1 MILLSRVPYLRMILE
16 CLKRSN
22 TPNIMYSC
30 GINCD
35 FVKKSILHSK
45 YNLTIQ
51 TIPTILFGTLLAHS
65 GGVGDTVPFEQNTT
79 ILQSEHNLTIQMQ
92 SSQSFLAHI
101 WHKGGSGSW
110 LPYSTYLYLD
120 FHLFHDEAKRT
131 QQGNLLGGE
140 ISSDLYRFVQCD
152 IKKCAFVFLKL
163 EQNPWNCD

>member
-1 MILLSRVPYLRMILE
+1 MILE

-120 FHLFHDEAKRT
+120 FHLFHDKAKRT
-131 QQGNLLGGE
+131 QQGNLL
-140 ISSDLYRFVQCD
+140 ISYHSWKNAWMLQTRLCNSFSFAVQIFGLCIFSFLD
-152 IKKCAFVFLKL
+152 QNDSRKC
-163 EQNPWNCD
+163 